1 MRFPGHASGD
11 PLLRFGA
18 AALALALLFAAAVA
32 AYALLRERPAEAADR
47 AVKTASS
54 SEPLV
59 RSDPGI
65 EPLKEP
71 TVAAPE
77 IEEPEPQPKPEP
89 QLEAEPES
97 AERAAGQAA
106 PDPRPEP
113 APEPEPRPEPEVAP
127 EAPADRAPQR
137 PADPRSGEPTG
148 SLPVEET
155 DWPLPT
161 EEQVESTER
170 SRHYDQPGGAALGLT
185 VGSIGLYDVP
195 VLSSNTQGDLG
206 NGVIHARGTSMPWS
220 DTPERNVYLAGHRL
234 GWPGTGSHLVFYR
247 LDELGE
253 GDQIS
258 LESRDGGRYV
268 YRVSDTFV
276 VDPDDTWVMGR
287 IKDRDMLTLQTCTPI
302 PGFER
307 RLIVRAERV

>member
-1 MRFPGHASGD
+1 VRLPGRAFED

-47 AVKTASS
+47 AVRAASS

-59 RSDPGI
+59 RSDPGV

-71 TVAAPE
+71 TVALPE
-77 IEEPEPQPKPEP
+77 IEEPEPQPKAEPQPEP
-89 QLEAEPES
+89 QPEAQPEPAPEPVPEPKPRPEPEAVPES
-97 AERAAGQAA
+97 RTN

-113 APEPEPRPEPEVAP
+113 EPEPRP
-127 EAPADRAPQR
+127 
-137 PADPRSGEPTG
+137 ST
-148 SLPVEET
+148 LPVREAA
-155 DWPLPT
+155 WPLPT
-161 EEQVESTER
+161 EEQVETTREPR
-170 SRHYDQPGGAALGLT
+170 RYDRPSGAALGLT
-185 VGSIGLYDVP
+185 VTSIGLYDVP
-195 VLSSNTQGDLG
+195 VLSSNTQGALG